1 MKHICKYCMEELN
14 SDEAYCMHLL
24 FHSMNEAI
32 TVLVDVQEIL
42 NKINGSLERIAD
54 ALERIYVKESV

>member
-1 MKHICKYCMEELN
+1 MEELN
-14 SDEAYCMHLL
+14 SDEAYCVHLL
-24 FHSMNEAI
+24 LHSMNEAI

>member
-1 MKHICKYCMEELN
+1 
-14 SDEAYCMHLL
+14 
-24 FHSMNEAI
+24 MNEAI